1 MTDLPL
7 MPKATAVWLVDN
19 TTLSF
24 RQIAEFCGLHDLVV
38 AGIADGEVAIGIKG
52 LDPVANNQLTD
63 DEIKRCEADPV
74 ARLKLIKREVAPPQK
89 RRGPRYT
96 PVSKRQDRPSA
107 IAWLVRYHP
116 EMEDSQIGKLVGT
129 TKPTIQSI
137 RNRTHWNIS
146 SIQPVDPVALGLCK
160 QMELDAA
167 VRKAAEK
174 KAKAQQPVP
183 TPEERIS
190 LMSTGESLSAPEEPS
205 TPSKLA
211 AFENFSLDDPREDEE
226 EAAAEKHAKVDA
238 DSLFNLPKGGDA
250 EDDEDED
257 AKA

>member
-19 TTLSF
+19 TTLTF
-24 RQIAEFCGLHDLVV
+24 RQIGDYCGMHELEI

-52 LDPVANNQLTD
+52 FDPVTNHQLTAD
-63 DEIKRCEADPV
+63 DIKRCEADPV
-74 ARLKLIKREVAPPQK
+74 ARLKLVKRVEVAVTSQ
-89 RRGPRYT
+89 RRRSPRYT

-137 RNRTHWNIS
+137 RNRSHWNIS
-146 SIQPVDPVALGLCK
+146 SIQPVDPVALGLCR
-160 QMELDAA
+160 QLDLDAA

-174 KAKAQQPVP
+174 RAKTQQPVP
-183 TPEERIS
+183 SAEERIS
-190 LMSTGESLSAPEEPS
+190 LMSTDRSLMTPDASASPHHLSE
-205 TPSKLA
+205 
-211 AFENFSLDDPREDEE
+211 FGNFGADDRRDDKK
-226 EAAAEKHAKVDA
+226 AAAARIDP
-238 DSLFNLPKGGDA
+238 DSLFNLPKAGKD
-250 EDDEDED
+250 DDEEED
-257 AKA
+257 A